1 MASANYAIVQKFISL
16 CNAGDLDEAF
26 LLLSEDS
33 KWGITQ
39 RVRGVLMPK
48 PELTARMRAM
58 RTAFKDPLQ
67 LTPISVIEQG
77 NRLAVECESF
87 AITLEG
93 KTYENKYC
101 VFFTVENDKI
111 TAVNEYNDSL
121 HVTQVLIPAMEYA
134 RSLKQ

>member
-16 CNAGDLDEAF
+16 CNAGDFDEAF
-26 LLLSEDS
+26 AILSEDS

-39 RVRGVLMPK
+39 RVRGVVMPK
-48 PELTARMRAM
+48 SELTARMRAM

-77 NRLAVECESF
+77 NRLAVECESY
-87 AITLEG
+87 AVTLEG

-101 VFFTVENDKI
+101 IFYTVEDDKI

-121 HVTQVLIPAMEYA
+121 HVMQVLVPAMEYA